1 MESEIH
7 GFGELEAVVARC
19 ALIYA
24 EAVQFHNSKQRVIV
38 GEPWTVTDR
47 DYSLPSYG
55 SFDAAG
61 QKTGRL
67 RSG

>member
-1 MESEIH
+1 M
-7 GFGELEAVVARC
+7 VVTRC

-24 EAVQFHNSKQRVIV
+24 EAVPFHNRKPRAIV
-38 GEPWTVTDR
+38 GEPSTVTDR

-61 QKTGRL
+61 QKQPAFAEDD
-67 RSG
+67 SGK

>member
-1 MESEIH
+1 MT
-7 GFGELEAVVARC
+7 RC

-24 EAVQFHNSKQRVIV
+24 EAVQFHNRKPRAIV
-38 GEPWTVTDR
+38 GEPWTVTDA

-61 QKTGRL
+61 QKQAAFAQDDTGK
-67 RSG
+67 